1 MGRVSLTDTVKK
13 TSDGAI
19 LYDTDVLNQVS
30 EGVFIPYGWVSVSS
44 VGGVL
49 NSAGRGHTLIVSD
62 GTNDFV
68 LRHYLRGGLPGT
80 IIKDAYVWAG
90 EHHTRSF
97 REWHLLSKLWKRGL
111 PVPRPVA
118 ARYCRSGLIYRADL
132 LTSRIPGIRSLAQR
146 ILERP
151 GDREFWHSIGSALQR
166 FHSENVCHADLN
178 AYNVQLDSED
188 NFYLLDFDRGE
199 IREPG
204 SWTQENLARLN
215 RSLLKIKR
223 MDERAAFGKSQWDDL
238 LEGYFSESRSA

>member
-80 IIKDAYVWAG
+80 MIKEWFTRLLGAG
-90 EHHTRSF
+90 PS
-97 REWHLLSKLWKRGL
+97 
-111 PVPRPVA
+111 
-118 ARYCRSGLIYRADL
+118 
-132 LTSRIPGIRSLAQR
+132 
-146 ILERP
+146 
-151 GDREFWHSIGSALQR
+151 
-166 FHSENVCHADLN
+166 N
-178 AYNVQLDSED
+178 
-188 NFYLLDFDRGE
+188 
-199 IREPG
+199 PG
-204 SWTQENLARLN
+204 SNGVPDHCGTPL
-215 RSLLKIKR
+215 
-223 MDERAAFGKSQWDDL
+223 
-238 LEGYFSESRSA
+238 